1 MQITANYLYQT
12 ESETL
17 KRYQQRLEDLLLIL
31 NNEKE
36 RLHHSIDGIDKDS
49 IEKHIKFLQDE
60 IDEFDAKL
68 GEVIGGLVELEDKV
82 KILETVPLLITTPI
96 RDKN

>member
-1 MQITANYLYQT
+1 MQPTANYLCQT

-17 KRYQQRLEDLLLIL
+17 KRYQQRREDLVLIL

-60 IDEFDAKL
+60 IDEFDEKL
-68 GEVIGGLVELEDKV
+68 GEVIGGLVELEEKV
-82 KILETVPLLITTPI
+82 KILETVPLLVTSILE
-96 RDKN
+96 

>member
-17 KRYQQRLEDLLLIL
+17 KRYQQRLKDLVLIL

-49 IEKHIKFLQDE
+49 IEKHIKFL
-60 IDEFDAKL
+60 
-68 GEVIGGLVELEDKV
+68 
-82 KILETVPLLITTPI
+82 
-96 RDKN
+96 

>member
-1 MQITANYLYQT
+1 MQLTANYLCQT

-17 KRYQQRLEDLLLIL
+17 KRYQQRREDLVLIL

-60 IDEFDAKL
+60 IDEFDEKL
-68 GEVIGGLVELEDKV
+68 GEVIGGLVELEEKV
-82 KILETVPLLITTPI
+82 KILETVPLLVTSILE
-96 RDKN
+96 

>member
-1 MQITANYLYQT
+1 MQLTANYLCQT

-17 KRYQQRLEDLLLIL
+17 KRYQQRREDLVLIL

-36 RLHHSIDGIDKDS
+36 RLHHSIDGIDNDS

-60 IDEFDAKL
+60 IDEFDEKL
-68 GEVIGGLVELEDKV
+68 GEVIGGLVELEEKV
-82 KILETVPLLITTPI
+82 KILETVPLLVTSILE
-96 RDKN
+96 

>member
-17 KRYQQRLEDLLLIL
+17 KKYQQRLEDLVLIL

-36 RLHHSIDGIDKDS
+36 KLHHSIDGIDKDS
-49 IEKHIKFLQDE
+49 IEKHIKFLQGE
-60 IDEFDAKL
+60 IDEFDKKL
-68 GEVIGGLVELEDKV
+68 NKTIDESEEL
-82 KILETVPLLITTPI
+82 
-96 RDKN
+96 